1 MPDNSYTRWNLFK
14 KIWQFLCYIFS
25 YLRNHKKDKF
35 NKVSDDI
42 KEEYDK
48 IDKKNNTEK
57 DDLNKRLKNLF

>member
-14 KIWQFLCYIFS
+14 KIWQFLYYIFS
-25 YLRNHKKDKF
+25 YLRNRKKDKF

-57 DDLNKRLKNLF
+57 DDLDKRLKNLF